1 MTAAQRPT
9 CCVCSLPIPEARPY
23 SPTASVWIYYATCD
37 ACEQPVCSGCIGDSD
52 GAPDGHITLCVF
64 CYDARKAARLDFAA
78 ATSGRSR
85 FEVRE
90 EWDER
95 EERLERY
102 DQERE

>member
-1 MTAAQRPT
+1 MSAPRPT
-9 CCVCSLPIPEARPY
+9 CCVCQQPIAEARPY
-23 SPTASVWIYYATCD
+23 RSGWVYHATCD
-37 ACEQPVCSGCIGDSD
+37 ACEQPVCRDCIGDSD
-52 GAPDGHITLCVF
+52 GAPDGRITLCRL
-64 CYDARKAARLDFAA
+64 CHEARKAARLDFAA